1 VDGTTTEEDYILRL
15 LDECREEIRVS
26 DSKASLIFTAVT
38 FAAAVLS
45 SLLIDSDKTLR
56 TSGTAVTTLSVVAIA
71 AFVWAMV
78 LLGMTVIP
86 RVGRSERGHAR
97 YFEEQAQFDNYH
109 DMLAV
114 VSAEASTAME
124 RHAQQLFIMSRI
136 AQRKFMHLRHAM
148 IAILVGV
155 AVMTLAVLI
164 GAIN

>member
-1 VDGTTTEEDYILRL
+1 MSEEAYIVRL

-26 DSKASLIFTAVT
+26 DSKASIIFAAVSA
-38 FAAAVLS
+38 AAAVLS
-45 SLLIDSDKTLR
+45 SLLLDSTQTLR
-56 TSGTAVTTLSVVAIA
+56 TSGAAVTALSIVAVT
-71 AFVWAMV
+71 AFIGSML

-86 RVGRSERGHAR
+86 RVGRSEPGRAR

-114 VSAEASTAME
+114 VSAESSASME

-136 AQRKFMHLRHAM
+136 ARRKFLHLRQAM
-148 IAILVGV
+148 IMILVGV
-155 AVMTLAVLI
+155 AVMIVAVLL